1 MRWGISRNKVFKT
14 MFSPLQSTRGYMNA
28 DGTRTMTT
36 HMYRN
41 LDFVFI
47 YIILTFLLLTRIN
60 LDLTVLLRCITTGFF
75 LQ

>member
-1 MRWGISRNKVFKT
+1 
-14 MFSPLQSTRGYMNA
+14 MNA

-36 HMYRN
+36 HMYKN

-75 LQ
+75 PAVKVGYDVNVMFSSSRCQTDV